1 MSLLL
6 LIVGVLQVFGSA
18 AVAAL
23 SLGALAGAFS
33 PRLDLLTHF
42 TPIYLALG
50 VVGLATSFLAP
61 RRVRGTSIGLA
72 VLTVLAC
79 GALMV
84 PEYAARLADRAPTNA
99 ADQLKVLQFNAYG
112 GYGQDRS
119 AAADWIVAQ
128 NPDVIVL
135 EEAGG
140 LDVPVAAKGGYY
152 VNFGSTAAMILGRSK
167 AVSNNAPDWGIIS
180 ALPPEKRFYALVSRA
195 SFRDR
200 HGSYTVMGV
209 HRPWPMHTA
218 QTAAHAAELRQL
230 LATYGAST
238 AIVAGDFNSTPWS
251 YDLRRLDRSLPVTR
265 RTRAV
270 FSWPAA
276 LISHNKIPT
285 PIPLLPIDQV
295 YAGSAWKTVKVE
307 RGPNL
312 GSDHY
317 PVVVTLARV
326 AAPATR

>member
-1 MSLLL
+1 VSLLL
-6 LIVGVLQVFGSA
+6 LILGALQVLGAA

-23 SLGALAGAFS
+23 SLGGIAGAVS

-42 TPIYLALG
+42 TPIYLGLG
-50 VVGLATSFLAP
+50 VLGLLTCFLA
-61 RRVRGTSIGLA
+61 RGRLRLVSAGLSA
-72 VLTVLAC
+72 LTILAC
-79 GALMV
+79 AILMV
-84 PEYAARLADRAPTNA
+84 PEYAARGLDRAPASA
-99 ADQLKVLQFNAYG
+99 ANQLKVLQFNAYG
-112 GYGQDRS
+112 GYGQDRT

-140 LDVPVAAKGGYY
+140 LDVPVAAKGGYF
-152 VNFGSTAAMILGRSK
+152 VNFGSTAAMILGHSK
-167 AVSNNAPDWGIIS
+167 AVSNNAPDWGVIS

-195 SFRDR
+195 SFRDG
-200 HGSYTVMGV
+200 HGAYTVMGV

-251 YDLRRLDRSLPVTR
+251 FDLRRLDRSLPVTR

-276 LISHNKIPT
+276 RVSHNRLPIPL
-285 PIPLLPIDQV
+285 PLLPIDQV

-317 PVVVTLARV
+317 PVLVTLARV
-326 AAPATR
+326 AAPAGR

>member
-1 MSLLL
+1 VSLFLA
-6 LIVGVLQVFGSA
+6 IF
-18 AVAAL
+18 AAL
-23 SLGALAGAFS
+23 HVLGTTALAAATLGGLAGAFS
-33 PRLDLLTHF
+33 ARLDLLTHF
-42 TPIYLALG
+42 TPIYL
-50 VVGLATSFLAP
+50 
-61 RRVRGTSIGLA
+61 GLA
-72 VLTVLAC
+72 VVALLSSVWIAPRARLISAGAACVTILAC
-79 GALMV
+79 AILMA
-84 PEYAARLADRAPTNA
+84 PEYMARFRDRAPSGAPN
-99 ADQLKVLQFNAYG
+99 QLKVLQFNAYG

-128 NPDVIVL
+128 HPDVIVL

-195 SFRDR
+195 SFRDG
-200 HGSYTVMGV
+200 HGAYTVLGV
-209 HRPWPMHTA
+209 HRPWPMHT
-218 QTAAHAAELRQL
+218 QETARHAAELRQL
-230 LATYGAST
+230 LATYDPAT

-276 LISHNKIPT
+276 RVSHNRFPIPV
-285 PIPLLPIDQV
+285 PLLPIDQV

-326 AAPATR
+326 ATPSR